1 MFACAVA
8 IALVVLMVCLA
19 RMDLNDRRDAQR
31 IPHEVMR
38 LRIKAGVEVF
48 THEALDDGVSYRVI
62 VQGKNETRHHISGGL
77 SFVNM
82 DAVYIIDDRQYPRHE
97 GLLFDREP
105 AIVCEEDRDKHS
117 YTFAYVGTS
126 RHMSILLRLPQY
138 HQSSSYMERPLKV
151 IIRTLTPA
159 EAMQAK
165 AIADERRRGAEE
177 MQREELDRQARVLMT
192 LAHVDNNFLS
202 PEFQKNYAAKH
213 SAAILKTFSTQWR
226 DEYLALMGNV
236 PLYALIQAEYPLV
249 LEFYE
254 ARFEVA
260 RIAQRLAVEPPPE
273 SPGSKQKRRL
283 SREEWEARIERY
295 RQRQLDRMRV
305 GADDRIAQMLERFES
320 VRRLRERAEDAG
332 LDEDEIEQLEKRLLE
347 DLDQDEDEHTNG
359 YRQL

>member
-1 MFACAVA
+1 M
-8 IALVVLMVCLA
+8 
-19 RMDLNDRRDAQR
+19 R
-31 IPHEVMR
+31 IQ
-38 LRIKAGVEVF
+38 AGVEVF
-48 THEALDDGVSYRVI
+48 TREALDEGVPYRVL
-62 VQGKNETRHHISGGL
+62 VQGKNETRHHLSGGL
-77 SFVNM
+77 SFVHM

-97 GLLFDREP
+97 GLLFDSEP
-105 AIVCEEDRDKHS
+105 AMVCEEDRCKHS
-117 YTFAYVGTS
+117 YTFAYIGTG
-126 RHMSILLRLPQY
+126 RHMSILLRLPKD

-151 IIRTLTPA
+151 IIRTLTPL
-159 EAMQAK
+159 EAMQVK
-165 AIADERRRGAEE
+165 AMEDERQWEAEA
-177 MQREELDRQARVLMT
+177 MQREELNRQALALMT

-213 SAAILKTFSTQWR
+213 SAAILKTLSTQWR

-236 PLYALIQAEYPLV
+236 PLYGLIQAEYPLV
-249 LEFYE
+249 LAFYE
-254 ARFEVA
+254 ARFEVV

-273 SPGSKQKRRL
+273 SLGSQHKRRL

-332 LDEDEIEQLEKRLLE
+332 LDEDEIEPLEKRLLE
-347 DLDQDEDEHTNG
+347 DLDQDEDEYTNG